1 MAIKHLDIIS
11 FARQT
16 DLAGRRLI
24 TQRSVLSKFKNQH
37 DYYKI
42 KILELLAVEKP
53 TDIAVLLKTSIRE
66 LEEIINYPVYNTFP
80 VAKKNGGNRIISAP
94 VGLLKITQKRLNRFL
109 QSYYYCIKPPEIH
122 GFIINPMPRKEKH
135 CNIVE
140 NARPH
145 AGKRHLLNMDLQ
157 DFFPSISAR
166 RVKELFLSEYFQY
179 NESIAT
185 ALALL
190 VTYKGNLPTGAPTS
204 PVISNFISL
213 ELDSALGGFCRS
225 KSISYTR
232 YADDLS
238 FSGDTPF
245 KKNIIQEIE
254 AIIESHHFRVNHQKT
269 RLSGANR
276 KQTVTGLV
284 VNEKV
289 NVDRRFIRKTRAMLD
304 DSNKNGLAMAAL
316 SHFGIPEVLDEKE
329 LIYRFK
335 LVLNGRIDF
344 IGQVRG
350 KNDAG
355 YLKLKEKA
363 MEMGW
368 GW

>member
-1 MAIKHLDIIS
+1 MNSKHLDIIS

-16 DLAGRRLI
+16 DPAGRRLI
-24 TQRSVLSKFKNQH
+24 SQRSVLNKFKNQY
-37 DYYKI
+37 DLYKI
-42 KILELLAVEKP
+42 KTLELLAVEKP
-53 TDIAVLLKTSIRE
+53 ADITALLKISIRE
-66 LEEIINYPVYNTFP
+66 LEEVINYPTYNTFP
-80 VAKKNGGNRIISAP
+80 VAKKKGGNRIISAP
-94 VGLLKITQKRLNRFL
+94 EGLLKYTQKRLNRFL
-109 QSYYYCIKPPEIH
+109 QSYYYCIKPPEVH
-122 GFIINPMPRKEKH
+122 GFNINPMPRKEKH

-145 AGKRHLLNMDLQ
+145 AGKRHLLNMDIK

-179 NESIAT
+179 NDKIAT

-190 VTYKGNLPTGAPTS
+190 LTYKRKLPTGAPTS

-238 FSGDTPF
+238 FSADIPF
-245 KKNIIQEIE
+245 KKDIIQEIKS
-254 AIIESHHFRVNHQKT
+254 IIESHHFRVNHQKT

-289 NVDRRFIRKTRAMLD
+289 NVDRRYIRKTRAMLD
-304 DSNKNGLAMAAL
+304 DSHKNGLAMAAF
-316 SHFGIPEVLDEKE
+316 SHFGIPEVLDENE
-329 LIYRFK
+329 LIFRFK

-350 KNDAG
+350 KEDAG

-368 GW
+368 G